1 MHSICSVPLLVSH
14 KMGAMHGNEET
25 APILKFTA
33 RVYLVK
39 VGVGIRGGARKEYQ
53 N

>member
-1 MHSICSVPLLVSH
+1 MQAHAFNLLCAIAGVN

-33 RVYLVK
+33 CVK